1 MRPALLLFL
10 SLTFAGLL
18 GFQVAGAQTPPS
30 PAATATPPVLPPPPV
45 VGPPGSPICTAQYS
59 GGQTISPILPVR
71 ATFQITLPPGGSYG
85 VSGGIADPGG
95 EFVRVC
101 YVEGNSAIFFNLE
114 GRETSRAVNNP
125 SANAVLDEIARGIK
139 VGPSSLPTQSAAPL
153 NICGTAARPAPA
165 GESIRLNTR
174 QGTVAITL
182 PSTGSYQFSIPGEFP
197 GSANGISI
205 CDTATGSTIVISAET
220 GRDAGRNVSGPA
232 GAAALDRIL
241 AGVQFLRAGA
251 PPPQLVTPPVTGEAG
266 LLPAHAA
273 TD

>member
-1 MRPALLLFL
+1 MRPALLLLL
-10 SLTFAGLL
+10 SLSFACLL
-18 GFQVAGAQTPPS
+18 GFRVAGAQTPPS
-30 PAATATPPVLPPPPV
+30 PAATATPPVPPPPA
-45 VGPPGSPICTAQYS
+45 VGPPGSPICTAQYG

-71 ATFQITLPPGGSYG
+71 ATFQITLPAGGTYG
-85 VSGGIADPGG
+85 VNAGIADPGG

-101 YVEGNSAIFFNLE
+101 YVEGDSAIFFNLQ
-114 GRETSRAVNNP
+114 GRETSRAVSIP

-153 NICGTAARPAPA
+153 NICGTAARPARA
-165 GESIRLNTR
+165 GESIRFDTR
-174 QGTVAITL
+174 QGTVAIRL
-182 PSTGSYQFSIPGEFP
+182 PSTGSYQFSIPGEIP

-220 GRDAGRNVSGPA
+220 GRDVGRYVSGPA

-241 AGVQFLRAGA
+241 AGVQFLPPEA
-251 PPPQLVTPPVTGEAG
+251 PPPQLVSPPATGDAG

-273 TD
+273 MD